1 MKALSA
7 RRRFRLTT
15 PEQAVKSQLDRS
27 GDRSVPPEAPMPE
40 TAQPAEGAVGRTPV
54 ELGVL
59 LAQLAKRAAIRRA
72 VLRMLRA
79 RVPPVLDRDGVDL
92 PALPTVRERVHPQ
105 LPVLELIEGGVEAAR
120 VLEELA
126 PGKRTQ
132 PDRVPVEQAIRVVVG
147 KAQ

>member
-1 MKALSA
+1 MKSLSA

-40 TAQPAEGAVGRTPV
+40 TAQPAEVAVGRAPI

-59 LAQLAKRAAIRRA
+59 LAQLAKRAAIRWP
-72 VLRMLRA
+72 VLRVLRA
-79 RVPPVLDRDGVDL
+79 RVPPVLDRDRVHL
-92 PALPTVRERVHPQ
+92 PALPAMRERVHPE
-105 LPVLELIEGGVEAAR
+105 LPVLELREGGVEAAR

-126 PGKRTQ
+126 PGERTQ
-132 PDRVPVEQAIRVVVG
+132 PDRVPVEQAIRVVAG
-147 KAQ
+147 